1 MTAPAVPVCY
11 RHPGRET
18 YVTCNRC
25 ARPICPDCM
34 TEASVGFQCPECVNA
49 GRRTQRQPLT
59 AFGGTR
65 AGYSGYVTITLIALN
80 VVGLLAGA
88 VIAGVPAVLGSGL
101 FTGVTKLQMMF
112 GSFAP
117 TYEIASNFVP
127 PGSQVGEV
135 YTGID
140 DGAVYRLVTAM
151 FIHYGIVHLLLN
163 MWALWMLG
171 RNLEAAL
178 GPVRFL
184 ALYLLSGLGGSI
196 AAYLFSPGSISA
208 GASGAIFGLFAAL
221 FVVLKRLR
229 RDTSSVVPVLVI
241 NLVLT
246 FTIPNISIAG
256 HLGGLLVGALVAAG
270 LAYAPRQGRTPV
282 QVATIAGVAVVLAML
297 VVVGMVI

>member
-1 MTAPAVPVCY
+1 VL
-11 RHPGRET
+11 G
-18 YVTCNRC
+18 
-25 ARPICPDCM
+25 
-34 TEASVGFQCPECVNA
+34 
-49 GRRTQRQPLT
+49 L
-59 AFGGTR
+59 
-65 AGYSGYVTITLIALN
+65 
-80 VVGLLAGA
+80 VVGIA
-88 VIAGVPAVLGSGL
+88 VAGVPAVIGSGL

-127 PGSQVGEV
+127 PGSELGEV

-140 DGAVYRLVTAM
+140 DGAVYRLLTST
-151 FIHYGIVHLLLN
+151 FIHYGILHLLLN

-178 GPVRFL
+178 GPARFV
-184 ALYLLSGLGGSI
+184 ALYVLSGLGGSI
-196 AAYLFSPGSISA
+196 AGYLFSPDSISA

-256 HLGGLLVGALVAAG
+256 HLGGLVVGAIVAAG
-270 LAYAPRQGRTPV
+270 LAYAPRQGRTAV
-282 QVATIAGVAVVLAML
+282 QVATIAAMAVILGML
-297 VVVGMVI
+297 VVVGMIT

>member
-34 TEASVGFQCPECVNA
+34 TEAAVGFQCPECVNA
-49 GRRTQRQPLT
+49 GRRAQRQPRT
-59 AFGGTR
+59 AFGGTG
-65 AGYSGYVTITLIALN
+65 AGYAGYVTTTLIALN
-80 VVGLLAGA
+80 ALGLLAGVA
-88 VIAGVPAVLGSGL
+88 LAGVPAVLGSGL

-127 PGSQVGEV
+127 PGTQVGQV

-151 FIHYGIVHLLLN
+151 FIHYGVVHLLLN

-184 ALYLLSGLGGSI
+184 ALYMLSGLGGSI

-270 LAYAPRQGRTPV
+270 LAYAPRQGRTAV
-282 QVATIAGVAVVLAML
+282 QVATIAGVAVILGML
-297 VVVGMVI
+297 VVVGMIV

>member
-18 YVTCNRC
+18 YVSCTRC

-34 TEASVGFQCPECVNA
+34 TEAAVGFQCPECVSA
-49 GRRTQRQPLT
+49 GRRTQRQART
-59 AFGGTR
+59 AFGASR
-65 AGYSGYVTITLIALN
+65 AGYAGYATITLVALN
-80 VVGLLAGA
+80 VLGMLVGL
-88 VIAGVPAVLGSGL
+88 VVAGVPSVVGRGL
-101 FTGVTKLQMMF
+101 FTDVTKLQMMF

-117 TYEIASNFVP
+117 TYDIVSGSVP
-127 PGSQVGEV
+127 AGTQVGES

-140 DGAVYRLVTAM
+140 DGAVYRLVTSM
-151 FIHYGIVHLLLN
+151 FVHYGILHLLLN

-178 GPVRFL
+178 GPVRFV
-184 ALYLLSGLGGSI
+184 ALYMLSGLGGSI
-196 AAYLFSPGSISA
+196 AGYLFSPESISA

-229 RDTSSVVPVLVI
+229 RDTSSVVPILVI

-256 HLGGLLVGALVAAG
+256 HLGGLVTGAIVAAG
-270 LAYAPRQGRTPV
+270 LAYAPRQGRTAV
-282 QVATIAGVAVVLAML
+282 QTATVVGVALILAML
-297 VVVGMVI
+297 VVVGMVA

>member
-25 ARPICPDCM
+25 GRPICPDCM
-34 TEASVGFQCPECVNA
+34 TEASVGFQCPECVSA
-49 GRRTQRQPLT
+49 GRRTQRQART
-59 AFGGTR
+59 AFGASR
-65 AGYSGYVTITLIALN
+65 AGNAGYVTITLIALN
-80 VVGLLAGA
+80 VLGLVVGVAIAGA
-88 VIAGVPAVLGSGL
+88 PAVVGSGL
-101 FTGVTKLQMMF
+101 FTQVTKLQMMF
-112 GSFAP
+112 GGFAP

-127 PGSQVGEV
+127 AGTQVGEA

-140 DGAVYRLVTAM
+140 DGAVYRLLTSM
-151 FIHYGIVHLLLN
+151 FIHYGILHLLLN

-178 GPVRFL
+178 GPVRFA
-184 ALYLLSGLGGSI
+184 ALYMLSGLGGSI

-221 FVVLKRLR
+221 FVVLKKLR
-229 RDTSSVVPVLVI
+229 RDTSSVVPILVI

-256 HLGGLLVGALVAAG
+256 HLGGLLVGAIVAAG
-270 LAYAPRQGRTPV
+270 LAYAPRQARTAV
-282 QVATIAGVAVVLAML
+282 QTATIVGVTLILAML
-297 VVVGMVI
+297 VVVGMIA